1 MKTEI
6 HLFLSS
12 LKCCKGPYRYTHKY
26 IYTHIYMR
34 NMVLQKTLLWL
45 SYVKL
50 MLTFKAINK
59 RSFVFI
65 L

>member
-1 MKTEI
+1 
-6 HLFLSS
+6 
-12 LKCCKGPYRYTHKY
+12 
-26 IYTHIYMR
+26 MR